1 MVAFFLQYLRYQK
14 RRSRHTLLAYE
25 NDLFQFSS
33 YLEKIAG
40 PLPEHALKTDIRQ
53 WLMELGEEDYSVT
66 SINRKLSSL
75 RAFYDFL
82 LREGKISVHPMSSIR
97 SLKKPARL
105 PVWVKEEPMKNL
117 FESVEFSDD
126 FAGTRD
132 RLVLELLY
140 GTGMRLSELIGLRM
154 EDFSFTDARV
164 RVMGKRSKERW
175 IPLHRELIKIILS
188 YTNKRAQMPF
198 YGSDPVF
205 LLTNKGQPLYP
216 VYADRLVKKYLSMVT
231 TEKKKSPHVLRHSF
245 ASHLLNAGAD
255 IGAIRDLLG
264 HSSLAAT
271 QVYTHN
277 SVARLKQAYQQA
289 HPRAKAQ
296 ANTTNK

>member
-25 NDLFQFSS
+25 NDLAQFAIF
-33 YLEKIAG
+33 LENNG
-40 PLPEHALKTDIRQ
+40 RPLPEHALKADIRQ

-82 LREGKISVHPMSSIR
+82 LREGKIPAHPMSSIR

-105 PVWVKEEPMKNL
+105 PVWIKEEPMKNL
-117 FESVEFSDD
+117 FESIEFPDD
-126 FAGTRD
+126 FAGMRD
-132 RLVLELLY
+132 LLVLELLY
-140 GTGMRLSELIGLRM
+140 GTGMRLSELIGLRD

-175 IPLHRELIKIILS
+175 IPLHKQLMEIILQ
-188 YTNKRAQMPF
+188 YRNKRAEMPF
-198 YGSDPVF
+198 PETNSAF
-205 LLTNKGQPLYP
+205 LLTDKGKPLYP
-216 VYADRLVKKYLSMVT
+216 VFADRLVKKYLSMVT

-264 HSSLAAT
+264 HGSLAAT

-277 SVARLKQAYQQA
+277 SVARLRQAYLQA

-296 ANTTNK
+296 TNTTNN

>member
-14 RRSRHTLLAYE
+14 RRSAHTLLAYE
-25 NDLFQFSS
+25 NDLEQFSGWLQKNAS
-33 YLEKIAG
+33 IRPEEAG
-40 PLPEHALKTDIRQ
+40 KNNIRH
-53 WLMELGEEDYSVT
+53 WIMDLGEEEYSVT
-66 SINRKLSSL
+66 SINRKISSL

-82 LREGKISVHPMSSIR
+82 LREGKILNHPMVSIR

-105 PVWVKEEPMKNL
+105 PVWVKEEPMTNL
-117 FESVEFSDD
+117 FEIVAFSDD
-126 FAGTRD
+126 FAGMRD

-140 GTGMRLSELIGLRM
+140 GTGMRLSELIGL
-154 EDFSFTDARV
+154 EAGDVSYTEGKV

-175 IPLHRELIKIILS
+175 IPLHRELIKIMQT
-188 YTNKRAQMPF
+188 YQNKLATMPF
-198 YGSDPVF
+198 ASTGKAF
-205 LLTNKGQPLYP
+205 LRTDRGEALYP
-216 VYADRLVKKYLSMVT
+216 VFVQRMVKKYLGMVT
-231 TEKKKSPHVLRHSF
+231 TERKKSPHVLRHSF
-245 ASHLLNAGAD
+245 ASHLLNAGAE

-289 HPRAKAQ
+289 HPRAKS
-296 ANTTNK
+296 K